1 MTETQTRW
9 LTCGERQFKVILGDE
24 RPEKP
29 DWRVTAMVQ
38 DMNDPDQPVT
48 IERLAPTQE
57 MTFLMVKNRLQGQFG
72 ECDEVGSQ
80 EPYSN

>member
-1 MTETQTRW
+1 M
-9 LTCGERQFKVILGDE
+9 ILGVE
-24 RPEKP
+24 WPEKP
-29 DWRVTAMVQ
+29 VLRVTAMVL